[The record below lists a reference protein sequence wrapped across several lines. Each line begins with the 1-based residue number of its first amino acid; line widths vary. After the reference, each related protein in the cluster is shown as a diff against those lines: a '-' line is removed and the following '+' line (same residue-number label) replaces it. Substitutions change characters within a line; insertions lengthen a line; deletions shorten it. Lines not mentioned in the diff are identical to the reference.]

1 MKNIVI
7 LGAGFGGLK
16 AAQTIAKKIKW
27 ARLAERYPVILIDK
41 NEYQTYTPS
50 LYEIA
55 TTAKENANYI
65 ALKSIATL
73 PLTKG
78 MGRLPINFI
87 KAEVVSL
94 DVLGGT
100 LQIKSNNGDTNE
112 TIPFAYL
119 VLALGSV
126 TNDLNIPGVKENAL
140 YLKTF
145 IDAVTVRDVVL
156 KALDEKE
163 QLEVVIGGA
172 GSTGVE
178 LAGELQEWTSGHDA
192 KITLVDAAPSI
203 LSSMHPRAIKKAEKR
218 LRKLNI
224 ELILG
229 ERVVEVTGS
238 QIALESGRKLPYR
251 VFIWAGG
258 IKVPDVIGHD
268 LQCFPPAPDLR
279 LKGGV
284 YGIGD
289 SVCFYNPRTGK
300 ASPAVAR
307 AAITQGRLAA
317 QNIFEDIKCAE
328 GLQKEPRHRTYKP
341 HEYPYVI
348 PIGGMWAVAKVGRL
362 VFAGFSGWVFKMVIE
377 LFYFLSVMPF
387 WFSLNIWL

>member
-172 GSTGVE
+172 GST
-178 LAGELQEWTSGHDA
+178 
-192 KITLVDAAPSI
+192 
-203 LSSMHPRAIKKAEKR
+203 
-218 LRKLNI
+218 
-224 ELILG
+224 
-229 ERVVEVTGS
+229 
-238 QIALESGRKLPYR
+238 
-251 VFIWAGG
+251 
-258 IKVPDVIGHD
+258 
-268 LQCFPPAPDLR
+268 
-279 LKGGV
+279 
-284 YGIGD
+284 
-289 SVCFYNPRTGK
+289 
-300 ASPAVAR
+300 
-307 AAITQGRLAA
+307 RLA
-317 QNIFEDIKCAE
+317 
-328 GLQKEPRHRTYKP
+328 
-341 HEYPYVI
+341 
-348 PIGGMWAVAKVGRL
+348 
-362 VFAGFSGWVFKMVIE
+362 
-377 LFYFLSVMPF
+377 LS
-387 WFSLNIWL
+387 L